1 MQGQP
6 GLAVDMY
13 EFLSELIT
21 GLCETKEYSSADHG
35 SRRHA
40 IKLTLEKMAK
50 VDDIQWLECQ
60 HYREMLP
67 DQLEELFGTVFN
79 KTDTGE
85 GDQVF
90 IQQFKAARRALDT
103 FAFGSSTHPTY
114 HRVSPRLK
122 EQQQGQQQGKRD
134 REAESDA
141 AASERSS
148 QITRKMHAEA
158 TSAEPKGQPAAD
170 GKVYVPDGSLRVKHP
185 LEMRRYPDVDK
196 ITGLT
201 EKLYQKINAL
211 LHVAAPFTFKND
223 HWVAMIDEAF
233 MWMLHM
239 QGSVSFSAEL
249 RNKVHQLIFDTL
261 KTLETSPAVMEAIK
275 IRPIDKGG
283 WTEEQF
289 AKQLRYRTHPPAKGK
304 LKATM
309 KRYGPVA
316 KTPYTSPLI
325 EENILDWDGRTEL
338 TLEESSLKAGDPGYE
353 QLPLIKASNAPETQG
368 PTASL
373 SFSAAAHRS
382 SSNGAGGSADKLPAD
397 HTAATSSSNGAPAAA
412 GLPTGHHHLGG
423 PHPTPA
429 YPFYLP
435 PAPGQPQGMYSAVS
449 MTHQDAALMGTGAAP
464 MCVSAT
470 WGSMPSTSW
479 NNSMPPPPPK
489 NVAGVKGK
497 LAKTSEST
505 AQAPALAAAPTPTPP
520 EPAVISAPEHLP
532 VAVKQTL
539 ETLLTV
545 KTVKSFQLLKDVSP
559 EVKKD
564 LCSLDAPYLVASV
577 FKIGKRTL
585 QYWVGKPVATYDG
598 KLICWYPSATG
609 QGSIETAGIFDQVED
624 ITLPPTFVIKIIP
637 EDGNTDDAKHGD
649 EAQAAVQDYIA
660 EGKTTGAKT
669 KALVKDTL
677 AWLLAKC
684 KIKDE
689 ASASQTKNRMVR
701 AMINMT
707 INDPDTLAE
716 LQKYM

>member
-6 GLAVDMY
+6 GLAVDKY
-13 EFLSELIT
+13 GFLCDLIT
-21 GLCETKEYSSADHG
+21 GLCKTKEFSTADHG
-35 SRRHA
+35 TRHHA
-40 IKLTLEKMAK
+40 IKLILEQMAATEE
-50 VDDIQWLECQ
+50 IQWLECQ
-60 HYREMLP
+60 HYRELLP

-79 KTDTGE
+79 KTDTGDS
-85 GDQVF
+85 DQVF
-90 IQQFKAARRALDT
+90 IQQFKAARRALDA
-103 FAFGSSTHPTY
+103 FAFGSSIHPNY

-122 EQQQGQQQGKRD
+122 QGKRD
-134 REAESDA
+134 REAGSEA
-141 AASERSS
+141 TESERSS
-148 QITRKMHAEA
+148 HVTRKMHAEA
-158 TSAEPKGQPAAD
+158 TSAEPNGQPSAAD
-170 GKVYVPDGSLRVKHP
+170 KVYVPDGSLRVKHP

-211 LHVAAPFTFKND
+211 LHVANPFTFKND

-239 QGSVSFSAEL
+239 QGSLSFSTEL
-249 RNKVHQLIFDTL
+249 RNKVHRLIFDTL
-261 KTLETSPAVMEAIK
+261 TQLETSPAVMEAIR
-275 IRPIDKGG
+275 IRPAGGG
-283 WTEEQF
+283 WTVEHF
-289 AKQLRYRTHPPAKGK
+289 RDQLRYRTHPPGQGK
-304 LKATM
+304 KATM
-309 KRYGPVA
+309 KRYGLVA
-316 KTPYTSPLI
+316 NTPYTSPLI
-325 EENILDWDGRTEL
+325 EENILEWDGRTEL

-353 QLPLIKASNAPETQG
+353 QLPLIKASNAPETQV
-368 PTASL
+368 PAASL
-373 SFSAAAHRS
+373 SFSAPARS
-382 SSNGAGGSADKLPAD
+382 SSNGAGGSADKPPD

-412 GLPTGHHHLGG
+412 GLPTGHHYFGG
-423 PHPTPA
+423 PHPNPA
-429 YPFYLP
+429 YAIQYYP
-435 PAPGQPQGMYSAVS
+435 PAPGQPQGMYSALS
-449 MTHQDAALMGTGAAP
+449 MTHQDAAITGAGAAP
-464 MCVSAT
+464 MCMSAT
-470 WGSMPSTSW
+470 WGSMPPTSW
-479 NNSMPPPPPK
+479 NVPPPNMPPAPK
-489 NVAGVKGK
+489 NVAGAKGK
-497 LAKTSEST
+497 HAKTYEST

-520 EPAVISAPEHLP
+520 EPAVKGAPEHLP

-577 FKIGKRTL
+577 FKNGMKTL
-585 QYWVGKPVATYDG
+585 QYWVGKPVAKYDG

-609 QGSIETAGIFDQVED
+609 LGSIETAGIFDQVED

-649 EAQAAVQDYIA
+649 VAQAAVQDYIA

-689 ASASQTKNRMVR
+689 AGASQTKNRMVR
-701 AMINMT
+701 AMINIT